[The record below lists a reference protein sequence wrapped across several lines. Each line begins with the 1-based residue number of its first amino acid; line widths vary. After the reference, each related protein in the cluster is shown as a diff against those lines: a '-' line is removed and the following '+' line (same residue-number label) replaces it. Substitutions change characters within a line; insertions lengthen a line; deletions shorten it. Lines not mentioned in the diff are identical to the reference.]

1 MPQRDVP
8 AWPERVRLSCSGL
21 KNLYG
26 KSATATTGRMR
37 MMTVP
42 EVTRRVVM
50 FSKLVDYILIVLYRK
65 FLNLKNFFRSWG
77 SCLMS
82 PLTAFR

>member
-1 MPQRDVP
+1 
-8 AWPERVRLSCSGL
+8 
-21 KNLYG
+21 
-26 KSATATTGRMR
+26 